1 MIQCKLSSITCFLFS
16 VSCLKASE
24 LGLSFTMIFTMN
36 IRHETNA
43 LNLNL
48 NYFRVMN
55 THSLWIKMILPV
67 NWEFLYGKAPPI
79 PTSRIYSSLFIERF
93 FYVVRKND
101 CLDFVETSHYFW
113 FFIGIL
119 FIKLALYFLIS
130 YFKYIF
136 SYTIGFFFII
146 FMVLMRSK

>member
-55 THSLWIKMILPV
+55 THSLNKNDTACEL
-67 NWEFLYGKAPPI
+67 
-79 PTSRIYSSLFIERF
+79 RISIWKGSSHTYLKNLFFIIYWMF

-119 FIKLALYFLIS
+119 FIKFALYFLIS

-136 SYTIGFFFII
+136 SYTIGFF
-146 FMVLMRSK
+146 L